1 MIRIRQ
7 RLLTGAAVNVAGRFT
22 SAGIWFLLTPI
33 VLAHL
38 GRRGYALWTLMGAM
52 ASYGWLLDFGIGGA
66 VVKYVA
72 EHVARGERAA
82 ARMMIGSASLLSLGL
97 AAVMVLTSVALAAV
111 IPGLLDIS
119 AGEQAL
125 AKAAIVLTGIDV
137 AVTIAFSP
145 RVSVL
150 RGLQRYDLY
159 NGVQIFGALLQAG
172 VTVIV
177 LKLGG
182 GVPELIAANIP
193 VNLAMRMSSTAL
205 IRQIAP
211 DLVTT
216 IRSARRSGIRRLTS
230 YCCSAST
237 IDVAGRLHNKTDEFV
252 IAVFGPLSAV
262 TPYALARRLGEVT
275 SLAATQC
282 AKVVMPLASE
292 LEATDRIQK
301 LRKLYIVASRMAL
314 AIATPV
320 AVVLGVSGGT
330 ILSLWVGPAYA
341 DQGALVAVL
350 AAASLLNTSQWPA
363 AEILQGITKHRIV
376 AWTSIGAGVANVTLS
391 ILLLPVFGLMGVA
404 LGTLIPTVI
413 SSMFVVMPFANRT
426 LNVSWSTALRE
437 IWLPG
442 IAPAVPAAL
451 VLLALNG
458 HVETS
463 NIITMAASI
472 AIAALVYA
480 IGYLSM
486 PPTTAERALV
496 VDLMSSGSR
505 SVRRVL
511 LDPLRVR

>member
-1 MIRIRQ
+1 M
-7 RLLTGAAVNVAGRFT
+7 
-22 SAGIWFLLTPI
+22 
-33 VLAHL
+33 
-38 GRRGYALWTLMGAM
+38 
-52 ASYGWLLDFGIGGA
+52 
-66 VVKYVA
+66 
-72 EHVARGERAA
+72 
-82 ARMMIGSASLLSLGL
+82 
-97 AAVMVLTSVALAAV
+97 
-111 IPGLLDIS
+111 
-119 AGEQAL
+119 
-125 AKAAIVLTGIDV
+125 
-137 AVTIAFSP
+137 
-145 RVSVL
+145 
-150 RGLQRYDLY
+150 
-159 NGVQIFGALLQAG
+159 
-172 VTVIV
+172 
-177 LKLGG
+177 
-182 GVPELIAANIP
+182 
-193 VNLAMRMSSTAL
+193 
-205 IRQIAP
+205 
-211 DLVTT
+211 
-216 IRSARRSGIRRLTS
+216 TS

-275 SLAATQC
+275 GLAATQC

-292 LEATDRIQK
+292 LEATDRIHK

-404 LGTLIPTVI
+404 LGTLIPIVI
-413 SSMFVVMPFANRT
+413 SSMCVVMPFANRT

-458 HVETS
+458 QVETS
-463 NIITMAASI
+463 NIITMSASI